1 MCDLYA
7 HICHTQRHATTLH
20 GGEAQT
26 QGHTGTHT
34 QKPASGDN
42 GGWKDTTGGDADER
56 RRRRR
61 DDQVLEQL
69 SATDTLKDNP
79 RFLSPHVRVE
89 SIPKGFPRAK
99 AEVFSAWHIGRPLF
113 RGIHSGDH
121 NRWRVQPRQVKRR
134 LSPMPRGLGRF
145 ELNRFNGRSC
155 CRLERYYSPSYQL
168 ASL

>member
-1 MCDLYA
+1 MRDSKGLGRGEEGGGKDRRGAWHAIVCDLYA

-34 QKPASGDN
+34 QEPASGDN

-79 RFLSPHVRVE
+79 RAVSPHMCGKCTK
-89 SIPKGFPRAK
+89 P
-99 AEVFSAWHIGRPLF
+99 H
-113 RGIHSGDH
+113 
-121 NRWRVQPRQVKRR
+121 
-134 LSPMPRGLGRF
+134 
-145 ELNRFNGRSC
+145 
-155 CRLERYYSPSYQL
+155 
-168 ASL
+168 